1 MFDVLHIMPFLQ
13 KVSLSISFGVL
24 LLWSRLSRGRATL
37 SNCYCQTLNDV
48 NFINCATA
56 LHRLAR
62 RLSEQHKV
70 NPVTSQPMK
79 FKDLVRLNMSKNAD
93 GKWHC
98 PVTFKVC
105 LCGV

>member
-1 MFDVLHIMPFLQ
+1 
-13 KVSLSISFGVL
+13 
-24 LLWSRLSRGRATL
+24 
-37 SNCYCQTLNDV
+37 
-48 NFINCATA
+48 
-56 LHRLAR
+56 
-62 RLSEQHKV
+62 V